1 MLALPMSSFPTPHIS
16 DSEIARLLGAMTLE
30 QKAGQ
35 VLMLGFDG
43 ITVTDELSSV
53 IADLHPGG
61 LVLFERNATT
71 TPQDLAK
78 LTSDTQAAARAGGDP
93 ALLISIDQEGGAVTR
108 LRASRGFVEFPS
120 AMAIGATGDVTDA
133 GRVGAAIADELLAV
147 GINMD
152 LAPDLDV
159 NNNPANPVIGTRS
172 FGSDPA
178 RVAELGAAFI
188 AGMQARGV
196 MAVGKHFPGHGDTAI
211 DSHVGLPVVAHDR
224 ARLEAVEFVPFRRAM
239 ASGVTGIMS
248 AHIAFP
254 AIDPTPGLPAT
265 LSAKVLTGLLRE
277 EMGYDGL
284 IFTDSLIMGA
294 LVNEGRSIPQAAA
307 AALLAGADVLL
318 FNNGSSLHRMAHAEV
333 VAQIRAGR
341 IAEARLD
348 AAVRRILAAKQ
359 QYGLLAGPRPA
370 APELAGATERRAL
383 ARGIAAKSIT
393 VVRDSAGL
401 LPVRDPAGL
410 LVVETPP
417 AAGVA
422 RALGAASVSVGAQP
436 RAGDARLVMEAAR
449 GRTILVATSDILKNP
464 QQAEL
469 IRNLRAAG
477 LSVIVVAVRLPYD
490 LLHLGDAPTFV
501 ATYQASEDAFAALAD
516 VVLGRRPAMGTL
528 PVALS

>member
-1 MLALPMSSFPTPHIS
+1 MASMFPKHHTG

-43 ITVTDELSSV
+43 ITLTDELYSV
-53 IADLHPGG
+53 IADLRPGG

-71 TPQDLAK
+71 TPQDLAR
-78 LTSDTQAAARAGGDP
+78 LTSDAQAAARGGGDP
-93 ALLISIDQEGGAVTR
+93 TLLISIDQEGGAVTR

-120 AMAIGATGDVTDA
+120 AMAIAATGDVADA
-133 GRVGAAIADELLAV
+133 GRVGAAMADELLAV

-159 NNNPANPVIGTRS
+159 NINPANPVIGTRS

-178 RVAELGAAFI
+178 RVAALGAAFI
-188 AGMQARGV
+188 EAMQTRGV
-196 MAVGKHFPGHGDTAI
+196 MAVGKHFPGHGDTAV
-211 DSHVGLPVVAHDR
+211 DSHIGLPVVAHDR

-239 ASGVTGIMS
+239 ASGLAGIMS

-254 AIDPTPGLPAT
+254 AIDATPGLPAT
-265 LSAKVLTGLLRE
+265 LSARVLTGLLRE
-277 EMGYDGL
+277 EMGYEGL

-318 FNNGSSLHRMAHAEV
+318 FNNGSALHRMAHAEV
-333 VAQIRAGR
+333 VAQVHAGK
-341 IAEARLD
+341 IPEARLD
-348 AAVRRILAAKQ
+348 GAVRRILAAKLR
-359 QYGLLAGPRPA
+359 YGLLAGPRSA
-370 APELAGATERRAL
+370 APESVGPPARKAL
-383 ARGIAAKSIT
+383 AREIAAKAIT
-393 VVRDSAGL
+393 VVRDEARL

-410 LVVETPP
+410 LVVETPQ
-417 AAGVA
+417 AAGLA
-422 RALGAASVSVGAQP
+422 RALGAASVSIGAQP
-436 RAGDARLVMEAAR
+436 RAGDARQVMEAAR

-469 IRNLRAAG
+469 VRNLRAAG
-477 LSVIVVAVRLPYD
+477 LPVMVVAVRLPYD
-490 LLHLGDAPTFV
+490 LLQLGDAPTFV

-516 VVLGRRPAMGTL
+516 VVFGRRPAAGTL
-528 PVALS
+528 PVAIP

>member
-1 MLALPMSSFPTPHIS
+1 M
-16 DSEIARLLGAMTLE
+16 
-30 QKAGQ
+30 
-35 VLMLGFDG
+35 
-43 ITVTDELSSV
+43 
-53 IADLHPGG
+53 
-61 LVLFERNATT
+61 
-71 TPQDLAK
+71 
-78 LTSDTQAAARAGGDP
+78 
-93 ALLISIDQEGGAVTR
+93 
-108 LRASRGFVEFPS
+108 
-120 AMAIGATGDVTDA
+120 
-133 GRVGAAIADELLAV
+133 
-147 GINMD
+147 
-152 LAPDLDV
+152 
-159 NNNPANPVIGTRS
+159 
-172 FGSDPA
+172 
-178 RVAELGAAFI
+178 AELGAAFI

-239 ASGVTGIMS
+239 ASGVAGIMS

-341 IAEARLD
+341 ISEARLD

-383 ARGIAAKSIT
+383 AREIAAKSIT

-490 LLHLGDAPTFV
+490 LLHLGDADEWCQTGAV
-501 ATYQASEDAFAALAD
+501 SQAS
-516 VVLGRRPAMGTL
+516 
-528 PVALS
+528 